1 MAKQVYVARGGAP
14 GLAAGRR
21 VARYQ
26 GYTPQ
31 LTNAA
36 SLSRGS

>member
-1 MAKQVYVARGGAP
+1 MAKQLYVARGAR
-14 GLAAGRR
+14 GLAAVRR

>member
-1 MAKQVYVARGGAP
+1 MAKQVYVARGAP
-14 GLAAGRR
+14 QQAPVRR

-26 GYTPQ
+26 DFTPQ